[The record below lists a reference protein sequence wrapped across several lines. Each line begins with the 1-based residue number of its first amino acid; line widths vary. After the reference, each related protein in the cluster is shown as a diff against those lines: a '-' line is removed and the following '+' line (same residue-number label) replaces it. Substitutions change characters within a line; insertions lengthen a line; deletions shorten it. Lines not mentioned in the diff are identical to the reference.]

1 MASKSATD
9 ELESLLDRHLEM
21 YSAKRVALSA
31 CLVGV
36 SSVAAA
42 LGVYLFTLNTIFAAL
57 AFGVTSLILINVCMI
72 AVVPPTERLKESKLF
87 LARAVKDPSRIKSI
101 EKHKVTLLDKNG
113 EPRVLNSFEQQMWEA
128 VVVPVFMK
136 NGMVGGPSS
145 GRPQRKMTDSE
156 RRYVEEQK
164 KLVQEKEKAVAEERA
179 RISEEQKRIQAE
191 REELEVRT
199 AELKEAE
206 DMMIGRL
213 SEVETVQAE
222 LEQMREDV
230 DHKVAAMTGA
240 ASEADVAALR
250 RREDALRAKEA
261 ELEALTTRLQKDR
274 EAVEAQK
281 TDLNQL
287 KGQMLNAADSTDG
300 PVSPSDRERELE
312 ERLRQLEDTNRK
324 LEERSRYVEDVE
336 NSLIERLNSLSE
348 REASVEQSEI
358 NAGMRPD

>member
-1 MASKSATD
+1 MASNPAAV
-9 ELESLLDRHLEM
+9 ELDKLLDRYLER

-31 CLVGV
+31 ILVGV

-42 LGVYLFTLNTIFAAL
+42 LGVYMLATNTIFAAL

-72 AVVPPTERLKESKLF
+72 AVVPPTERLKESKRF
-87 LARAVKDPSRIKSI
+87 LSRAVKDPSRIRSI
-101 EKHKVTLLDKNG
+101 EKHKITLLDKKG
-113 EPRVLNSFEQQMWEA
+113 EPRELNGFEHQLWES
-128 VVVPVFMK
+128 VIVPAFMK
-136 NGMVGGPSS
+136 NGMMAGQSAE
-145 GRPQRKMTDSE
+145 RPQRKMTASE

-191 REELEVRT
+191 REELETRT

-230 DHKVAAMTGA
+230 DHKVSAMTGA
-240 ASEADVAALR
+240 ATEADVAALR

-261 ELEALTTRLQKDR
+261 ELEALTNRLQKDR

-287 KGQMLNAADSTDG
+287 KGQMLQSADA
-300 PVSPSDRERELE
+300 SPEGTSERERELE
-312 ERLRQLEDTNRK
+312 KRLRDLEETNRK

-358 NAGMRPD
+358 NAGMRSD